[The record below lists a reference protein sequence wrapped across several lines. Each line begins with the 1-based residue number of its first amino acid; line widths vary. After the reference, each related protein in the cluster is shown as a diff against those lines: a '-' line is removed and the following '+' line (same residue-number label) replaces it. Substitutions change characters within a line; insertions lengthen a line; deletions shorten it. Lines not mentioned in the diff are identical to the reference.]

1 MAAWPG
7 LLMLGLMA
15 TALNFLL
22 APISALSPLLVTKYF
37 SKGAL
42 ELGALD
48 SFFGVGMIAGGITLG
63 IWGGFKRK
71 ITTSLIAICGF
82 SLAILGIAIAPEN
95 MFWIMLTS
103 MLFIG
108 FMLPMANGPIQALFQ
123 TLVEPDMQGRVMS
136 LIGSVAAAMMPIS
149 LIIAGPVTD
158 ATSVQTW
165 YWFAGIVCIIIS
177 LGGFFVPA
185 IYNIEQNHHKNQTLG
200 VEK

>member
-22 APISALSPLLVTKYF
+22 APTSALSPLLVTKYF
-37 SKGAL
+37 GKGAL

-82 SLAILGIAIAPEN
+82 SLAILGIAIAPDEYVLDHADIHALY
-95 MFWIMLTS
+95 WVYV
-103 MLFIG
+103 
-108 FMLPMANGPIQALFQ
+108 ANGKW
-123 TLVEPDMQGRVMS
+123 
-136 LIGSVAAAMMPIS
+136 
-149 LIIAGPVTD
+149 TD
-158 ATSVQTW
+158 PG
-165 YWFAGIVCIIIS
+165 FIPNF
-177 LGGFFVPA
+177 GGA
-185 IYNIEQNHHKNQTLG
+185 
-200 VEK
+200 